1 MGRGGEKVAEGGLN
15 PNPPG
20 VAIPEVPRRT
30 VEGPFDAIVVG
41 AGIAGSSVAFRL
53 GREGRKVLVLER
65 DLQQP
70 DRIVGELLQPGG
82 YLKLKELGLAQC
94 VEGIDAVT
102 VNGYAIFKGED
113 VAVTKYPVAQGS
125 DVAGRSF
132 HHGRFVQQL
141 RVAAGGVE
149 GVSAARAVTRPDPP
163 APRSFRLPAPPDAE
177 SPAAPHRWR

>member
-1 MGRGGEKVAEGGLN
+1 MGRGGEKVAEAGL
-15 PNPPG
+15 NPPG

-82 YLKLKELGLAQC
+82 YLKLKELGLASNRI
-94 VEGIDAVT
+94 GDA
-102 VNGYAIFKGED
+102 GMQALC
-113 VAVTKYPVAQGS
+113 AALGS
-125 DVAGRSF
+125 GALS
-132 HHGRFVQQL
+132 QL
-141 RVAAGGVE
+141 ACQWRARVASTAPFSFVCNPSRRE
-149 GVSAARAVTRPDPP
+149 RPSGS
-163 APRSFRLPAPPDAE
+163 R
-177 SPAAPHRWR
+177 

>member
-1 MGRGGEKVAEGGLN
+1 M
-15 PNPPG
+15 
-20 VAIPEVPRRT
+20 
-30 VEGPFDAIVVG
+30 
-41 AGIAGSSVAFRL
+41 AFRL
-53 GREGRKVLVLER
+53 GREGRRVLVLER

-94 VEGIDAVT
+94 VEGIDAVK
-102 VNGYAIFKGED
+102 VNGYAIFKGEE

-149 GVSAARAVTRPDPP
+149 GVSAARVGSPSNHPQAPPPRPPGPRDARGCPGWWCP
-163 APRSFRLPAPPDAE
+163 APEAVGQFSVGDAFGEGRLAGRVRRR
-177 SPAAPHRWR
+177 RWLGARAGSLRIEG

>member
-149 GVSAARAVTRPDPP
+149 GVSAARAVTPSRPPSPP
-163 APRSFRLPAPPDAE
+163 FLSSPR
-177 SPAAPHRWR
+177 AA